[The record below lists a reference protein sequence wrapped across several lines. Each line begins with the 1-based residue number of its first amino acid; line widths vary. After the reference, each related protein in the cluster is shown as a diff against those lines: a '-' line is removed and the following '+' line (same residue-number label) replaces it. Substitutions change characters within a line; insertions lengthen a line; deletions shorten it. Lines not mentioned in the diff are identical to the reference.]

1 VDLVRATLVR
11 AVEHRVVQVAGGLS
25 VTGRLGRL
33 SHDASDMTGMALL
46 SDFPWLLDLRLRMAE
61 DEENKGD
68 PRWRSDAIVDRC
80 IDAGYVWSERYE

>member
-1 VDLVRATLVR
+1 
-11 AVEHRVVQVAGGLS
+11 
-25 VTGRLGRL
+25 
-33 SHDASDMTGMALL
+33 MTGMALL